1 MIHGAIF
8 IELLVG
14 ITPFSA
20 LNENR
25 ILKNFDKW
33 GPQFKI
39 DLEVFINSM
48 DTPWAT
54 IIRFTDDN
62 SSDCC
67 EPGQR
72 SPGIFFNPHFELRW
86 RMDQDLGDQ
95 FDISKDVGLKSWFNL
110 SISQYLRGCSLLTS
124 SVTTTRPLEKIM
136 T

>member
-8 IELLVG
+8 LELLVG

-72 SPGIFFNPHFELRW
+72 SPGIYLEPNLELRW
-86 RMDQDLGDQ
+86 RMQLNPDSLGDQ

-110 SISQYLRGCSLLTS
+110 SISQYLRGCSLLTL
-124 SVTTTRPLEKIM
+124 SVTTTPP
-136 T
+136 